1 MLIIVLYILYR
12 LYKNNLPPG
21 PLGNN
26 VPFIGYLAFI
36 DPKKPYETLTSLAK
50 QHGPIYGLQLGSI
63 YCVVLSD
70 TNIIRD
76 AFKREEFT
84 GRAPLYVTHG
94 IMDNCGKFLNY
105 LAKKRFSRSQ
115 GHSLLHLVSMKEL
128 IIT

>member
-1 MLIIVLYILYR
+1 MHRVL
-12 LYKNNLPPG
+12 KNKLPPG

-26 VPFIGYLAFI
+26 VPFLGYLPFI
-36 DPKKPYETLTSLAK
+36 DPKKPYETLSTLAQ

-70 TNIIRD
+70 ASIIRD

-94 IMDNCGKFLNY
+94 IMDNCGKLKVINLSSHLHNLLLNESQIY
-105 LAKKRFSRSQ
+105 LSVEFF
-115 GHSLLHLVSMKEL
+115 GN
-128 IIT
+128 

>member
-1 MLIIVLYILYR
+1 MIVLYILYR
-12 LYKNNLPPG
+12 VFKNKLPPG

-26 VPFIGYLAFI
+26 VPFLGYLPFI
-36 DPKKPYETLTSLAK
+36 DPKKPYETLMTLAK

-70 TNIIRD
+70 ATIIRD

-94 IMDNCGKFLNY
+94 IMDNCGKLNR
-105 LAKKRFSRSQ
+105 LNSGPQ
-115 GHSLLHLVSMKEL
+115 GHSSLFISFPCFTLSR
-128 IIT
+128 